1 MFLRKCKDAD
11 RWLAVG
17 LGNPGAEYAHTR
29 HNAGFD
35 TLDIFIEKLSAGPQ
49 KNRFESMFCEGK
61 LGNTRVIAAKPQ
73 TYMNLSGKAVYA
85 LSSFYKIPVS
95 RIIIISDDISLPV
108 GCVRIR
114 RKGSAGGHNGL
125 KDIFAA
131 LGTQDIIRIKVGVGE
146 RADKREDLK
155 NHVLSRIAECDKEE
169 YGRALEKAAAAA
181 EDIIENGIDHAMNKY
196 SK

>member
-1 MFLRKCKDAD
+1 MRKCKDAD

-35 TLDIFIEKLSAGPQ
+35 ALDIFTEKLSAGPQ
-49 KNRFESMFCEGK
+49 KNKFDSVFCEGK
-61 LGNTRVIAAKPQ
+61 LGDTRVIAAKPQ
-73 TYMNLSGKAVYA
+73 TYMNLSGRAVYA

-95 RIIIISDDISLPV
+95 RIIIISDDIAIPV

-131 LGTQDIIRIKVGVGE
+131 LGTQEIIRIKVGVGD

-155 NHVLSRIAECDKEE
+155 NHVLSKIGECDAEE